1 MAANYG
7 ETAMKKIQ
15 VNCIK
20 LLKTLRENLDKHK
33 AEYNRARS
41 GYYVKRDK
49 AIRHVGKVA
58 IECTLPDQKNEVHT
72 AYSALQKVIRDK
84 PIDRSESYVQAIAF
98 MEWETRKTIKVSLND
113 FECYVRDNWS
123 WRADHRSKMLSNSL

>member
-1 MAANYG
+1 
-7 ETAMKKIQ
+7 MKKIQ
-15 VNCIK
+15 INCIE
-20 LLKTLRENLDKHK
+20 LLKTLSENLEKHRVEY
-33 AEYNRARS
+33 AEGMKGFR
-41 GYYVKRDK
+41 VKRDT
-49 AIRHVGKVA
+49 AIRHIGKVA
-58 IECTLPDQKNEVHT
+58 ASCDLATKSERKRVHKAWD
-72 AYSALQKVIRDK
+72 AYQKVLRDE